1 MHPEDERLAQIVRLI
16 RREIG
21 WTQVQLATA
30 SGVPL
35 NDVKAIEAGSAGAV
49 QLGRI
54 RQILE
59 AQDGRAR
66 LVPWWNG
73 AAADRLFDERHAA
86 IVERCVAILRA
97 RGWRAEVEVSFSEFG
112 ERGSID
118 ILGCHEQR
126 RAVAVCEVKSA
137 IGSLEETNRVLDAK
151 ERLAPTVVKR
161 RLGWKPEVVGRILI
175 LPRTSRTRHVIDAHR
190 ATMES
195 SYPARSRE
203 VRAWLRSPDAALR
216 GIWLVAE

>member
-16 RREIG
+16 RGEIG
-21 WTQVQLATA
+21 WTQVQLASA

-35 NDVKAIEAGSAGAV
+35 NDVKAIEAGSADRV

-54 RQILE
+54 RRILE
-59 AQDGRAR
+59 AQEGRAR

-73 AAADRLFDERHAA
+73 AAADRLVDEGHAA
-86 IVERCVAILRA
+86 LVERCVAVLRA
-97 RGWRAEVEVSFSEFG
+97 RGWQAEVEVSFSEYG

-126 RAVAVCEVKSA
+126 RAVAVCEVKTA
-137 IGSLEETNRVLDAK
+137 LGSLEETNRVLDAK
-151 ERLAPTVVKR
+151 ERLAPKVVKK
-161 RLGWKPEVVGRILI
+161 RLGWTPSVVGRILI
-175 LPRTSRTRHVIDAHR
+175 VPRTSRIRHVIDTHR

-195 SYPARSRE
+195 IYPARSRD
-203 VRAWLRSPDAALR
+203 VRAWLRSPDSALR